1 MVIWKTLEKCTR
13 MSPKVLKLKPKECG
27 ADATEWNLWNQA
39 SRNAV
44 LEISIGMHEKY
55 VFWKE

>member
-13 MSPKVLKLKPKECG
+13 MSPKVLKLQPKECG
-27 ADATEWNLWNQA
+27 ADATEGNLWHKA
-39 SRNAV
+39 SSHAG

-55 VFWKE
+55 VF

>member
-13 MSPKVLKLKPKECG
+13 MSPKVLKLQPKECG
-27 ADATEWNLWNQA
+27 ADATEGNLWHKA
-39 SRNAV
+39 SSHAG
-44 LEISIGMHEKY
+44 LEIYIGMHEKY